1 MKDDETLRHVVVTQS
16 GYNRV
21 TIILKFAKWAKICY
35 KVTIWLYKN
44 LKIYNEKYSLDPT
57 YR

>member
-35 KVTIWLYKN
+35 KVTI
-44 LKIYNEKYSLDPT
+44 
-57 YR
+57 